1 MLAQKTGENPTL
13 VSAPYLKL
21 LRNLYED
28 EFAFAQ
34 LADTSDLVARF
45 TGPAVSKKDPTV
57 TTLTGVIT
65 DIRNQIRGIARS
77 IAGLTDAPR
86 LRWPAKL
93 DPHLSGLAHGSL
105 VIGINI
111 PNPTKEDRFGQTD
124 IPGASEQIFE
134 SVLAAVQSL
143 TIIARY
149 VKKDHIDE
157 NIRKEFRDPAV
168 RDTVMVAAAKL
179 APSGRRG
186 IDSVVF
192 SSPEVPSREPR
203 KLTPRSRRVL
213 NRSLS
218 RPVRGISEGTYA
230 GVVREIDLD
239 ARRFEIRRVPNAGAI
254 RCVYNPNQHELVRT
268 ILDSEIKVSGS
279 CELSETGIPRLIS
292 VSSIEVLRAA
302 PRQLSADFES
312 EG

>member
-1 MLAQKTGENPTL
+1 MGIWVDAVESKAQIIHEQLYAARMLAQKTGEDPTL

-34 LADTSDLVARF
+34 LADSSDLVARF
-45 TGPAVSKKDPTV
+45 SGPAVSKRDPTV
-57 TTLTGVIT
+57 TILTGVIT
-65 DIRNQIRGIARS
+65 DIRNQIRGIAKS

-111 PNPTKEDRFGQTD
+111 PIPTKEDRFGQTD

-143 TIIARY
+143 TIVAQY

-157 NIRKEFRDPAV
+157 DIRTAFRDPAV

-192 SSPEVPSREPR
+192 SSSKVSSREPR
-203 KLTPRSRRVL
+203 KLTPRSRRIL

-218 RPVRGISEGTYA
+218 RPVRGFGEGTYA

-254 RCVYNPNQHELVRT
+254 RCVYNPNQQELVRT
-268 ILDSEIKVSGS
+268 NS
-279 CELSETGIPRLIS
+279 
-292 VSSIEVLRAA
+292 
-302 PRQLSADFES
+302 
-312 EG
+312 